1 MSRRRRRC
9 WTALAVA
16 NAYNE
21 LPFMF
26 FPSPPS
32 APTQSLSKL
41 AVIGWLAS
49 FVIVF
54 TEVSAVLRVCVRVYL
69 ADSIVSDEVFNA
81 KQL

>member
-1 MSRRRRRC
+1 MSRRRRC

-21 LPFMF
+21 LPFVF
-26 FPSPPS
+26 LPPSPPS